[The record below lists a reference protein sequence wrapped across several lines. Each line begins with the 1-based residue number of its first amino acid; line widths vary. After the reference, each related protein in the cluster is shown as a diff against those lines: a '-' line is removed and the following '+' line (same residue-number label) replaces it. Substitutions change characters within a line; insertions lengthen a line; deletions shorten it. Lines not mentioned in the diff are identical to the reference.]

1 MSHGSKKIL
10 PAVQAVLQHSNNGNN
25 NEPSIPLPP
34 NANFDEN
41 DNGTYHANL
50 PTQHFSNVHPHPTHL
65 NYIQQLQQ
73 QYFHQHQQL
82 QLQHPSYVYP
92 NITCGGGNLLLSSS
106 FTSIDSQS
114 PPQHDTNQSTQAI
127 VSQIQPP
134 NNLNLNDDLP
144 STGAPKLIHNNLN
157 LNESFA
163 SSLPPKQS
171 STNNSTNIIN
181 TNNNNNDVA
190 KSPPLQSTINN
201 TLPSTQTVVPNQFT
215 NLHGVGQ
222 DFLPQTFN
230 NNNNNDDDNTDNQ
243 AISKTTSSSSS
254 SFGFD
259 IDNPN
264 FYTSDDMKH
273 IKNIEVYCKEVIPVG
288 RDTTYDSAM
297 KLKDHINEVVGE
309 KYGFKVGFQGSAIKC
324 LNADAPT
331 AEKKRNAKR
340 QANLPDYAKRQRKKR
355 RCGCDF
361 GVNYSSSNNRDK
373 EDKSVFVTKANFLHS
388 NGCRP
393 SSQQLLQQHVSSGTF
408 TRKGVSQRSISTLL
422 DMMRYEDHVESK
434 TVRNILKEVL
444 PEAAPVDAAL
454 IANVRTRAKKMLD
467 AMEKDKHGKLK
478 NAPMISVE
486 DADNLIQQSLD
497 DAANGT
503 LCGVELTNPEFVGIA
518 TQELKIMLGDA
529 LEKGKELDQII
540 CFLTEAKACDPAFDF
555 RVAKNN
561 RTGKIVGI
569 LWQDGVMRGHCQGGL
584 LDVVMLDMMK
594 RQQNTADWPYCGPVL
609 ITGENKIACACEAIV
624 LSEGTNYYSW
634 IMNSVYEMSG
644 VDRSETKIIF
654 GDGIHSDNLL
664 NRISSFV
671 Y

>member
-259 IDNPN
+259 IENPN
-264 FYTSDDMKH
+264 FYTKM
-273 IKNIEVYCKEVIPVG
+273 
-288 RDTTYDSAM
+288 
-297 KLKDHINEVVGE
+297 
-309 KYGFKVGFQGSAIKC
+309 
-324 LNADAPT
+324 
-331 AEKKRNAKR
+331 
-340 QANLPDYAKRQRKKR
+340 
-355 RCGCDF
+355 
-361 GVNYSSSNNRDK
+361 
-373 EDKSVFVTKANFLHS
+373 TK
-388 NGCRP
+388 
-393 SSQQLLQQHVSSGTF
+393 
-408 TRKGVSQRSISTLL
+408 
-422 DMMRYEDHVESK
+422 
-434 TVRNILKEVL
+434 
-444 PEAAPVDAAL
+444 
-454 IANVRTRAKKMLD
+454 
-467 AMEKDKHGKLK
+467 
-478 NAPMISVE
+478 
-486 DADNLIQQSLD
+486 
-497 DAANGT
+497 
-503 LCGVELTNPEFVGIA
+503 
-518 TQELKIMLGDA
+518 
-529 LEKGKELDQII
+529 
-540 CFLTEAKACDPAFDF
+540 
-555 RVAKNN
+555 
-561 RTGKIVGI
+561 
-569 LWQDGVMRGHCQGGL
+569 
-584 LDVVMLDMMK
+584 
-594 RQQNTADWPYCGPVL
+594 
-609 ITGENKIACACEAIV
+609 
-624 LSEGTNYYSW
+624 
-634 IMNSVYEMSG
+634 
-644 VDRSETKIIF
+644 
-654 GDGIHSDNLL
+654 
-664 NRISSFV
+664 
-671 Y
+671 